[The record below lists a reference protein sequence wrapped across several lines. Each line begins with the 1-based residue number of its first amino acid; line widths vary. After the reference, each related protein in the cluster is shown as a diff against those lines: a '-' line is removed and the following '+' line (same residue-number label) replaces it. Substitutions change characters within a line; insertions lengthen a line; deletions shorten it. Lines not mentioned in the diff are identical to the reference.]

1 MLRQS
6 RNNCLEQMEQNGF
19 RGTDGYEF
27 DGQVCKD
34 EKSETLS
41 PEMFLEIRNLMLMS
55 IIPKKLNAAENE
67 QTAYLR
73 AAIVR
78 VNIFKNY
85 FLKLFFLKK
94 SKKTLLKLY
103 I

>member
-6 RNNCLEQMEQNGF
+6 RNNCLEQMDQSGF
-19 RGTDGYEF
+19 LGIDKCGLEF
-27 DGQVCKD
+27 HGQVCQK

-78 VNIFKNY
+78 VHILNY
-85 FLKLFFLKK
+85 FF
-94 SKKTLLKLY
+94 
-103 I
+103 

>member
-6 RNNCLEQMEQNGF
+6 RNNCLEQMEQKGF
-19 RGTDGYEF
+19 RGMVGYKF
-27 DGQVCKD
+27 NGQVCQT
-34 EKSETLS
+34 EKKRTLS
-41 PEMFLEIRNLMLMS
+41 PKMFLEIRNLMLMS

-78 VNIFKNY
+78 VNIFNY
-85 FLKLFFLKK
+85 FFLKK
-94 SKKTLLKLY
+94 PKKNFVKIVHLVDS
-103 I
+103 

>member
-1 MLRQS
+1 
-6 RNNCLEQMEQNGF
+6 MEQNGF
-19 RGTDGYEF
+19 MGIDFAGHPAFEF
-27 DGQVCKD
+27 DGQVCQR

-78 VNIFKNY
+78 VNIFNY
-85 FLKLFFLKK
+85 FF
-94 SKKTLLKLY
+94 
-103 I
+103 

>member
-6 RNNCLEQMEQNGF
+6 RNKCLEQMEQKGF
-19 RGTDGYEF
+19 LGIDFPGCKF
-27 DGQVCKD
+27 NGQVCQT

-78 VNIFKNY
+78 VNIFNY
-85 FLKLFFLKK
+85 LKK
-94 SKKTLLKLY
+94 K
-103 I
+103 

>member
-1 MLRQS
+1 
-6 RNNCLEQMEQNGF
+6 MEQNGF
-19 RGTDGYEF
+19 MGINRIWAKF
-27 DGQVCKD
+27 DGKVCQT
-34 EKSETLS
+34 EKKKTLS

-78 VNIFKNY
+78 VNIFNY
-85 FLKLFFLKK
+85 LKK
-94 SKKTLLKLY
+94 NLKNFIKILY
-103 I
+103 LADP